1 MQLCYTYCSKALNA
15 ARYHL
20 RDMLSTLDILAVME
34 EEESH
39 SIRDLAKKLGIPQPQ
54 LERILRELT
63 QKGVIEYD
71 DKTKQARMPQWIANL
86 DKEIEEIK
94 PAVGTIILPK
104 NQSII
109 VQDLT
114 IGNLT
119 DTDLELNVTL
129 RARQKEIAICK
140 LT

>member
-1 MQLCYTYCSKALNA
+1 
-15 ARYHL
+15 
-20 RDMLSTLDILAVME
+20 MLSTLDILAAVE
-34 EEESH
+34 EEESYN
-39 SIRDLAKKLGIPQPQ
+39 IRELAKKLGIPQPQ
-54 LERILRELT
+54 LERILRDLAK
-63 QKGVIEYD
+63 KGVLEYD
-71 DKTKQARMPQWIANL
+71 DKTKQARIPQWIANL

-104 NQSII
+104 NQNITI
-109 VQDLT
+109 QDLT

-140 LT
+140 ST